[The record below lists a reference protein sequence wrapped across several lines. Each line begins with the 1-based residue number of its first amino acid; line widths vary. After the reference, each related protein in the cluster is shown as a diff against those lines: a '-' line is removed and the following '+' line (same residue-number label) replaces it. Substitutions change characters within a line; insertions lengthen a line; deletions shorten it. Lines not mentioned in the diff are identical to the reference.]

1 MNVLEQTETNII
13 IKAIRDSSDYL
24 TNKLLLTI

>member
-1 MNVLEQTETNII
+1 MNVSEQTETNII
-13 IKAIRDSSDYL
+13 IKVIRDSSNYL